1 VTELTVT
8 PPVTLAPIRF
18 AKPVPG
24 SKNPEPDDD
33 VPVIVTLTDDNPV
46 ATLELADDGVAGA
59 GASSLATSKPY
70 VLLPSQNSWIVHI
83 VMSSLGSTLVN
94 E

>member
-24 SKNPEPDDD
+24 SKNPDPDPEL
-33 VPVIVTLTDDNPV
+33 PVMVTVAEDWPR
-46 ATLELADDGVAGA
+46 ATLELADAGVAGG
-59 GASSLATSKPY
+59 GASNFATA
-70 VLLPSQNSWIVHI
+70 
-83 VMSSLGSTLVN
+83 TA
-94 E
+94 

>member
-24 SKNPEPDDD
+24 SKNPDPDAEL
-33 VPVIVTLTDDNPV
+33 PVMVTVTEDWPM
-46 ATLELADDGVAGA
+46 AMLELADAGVAGG
-59 GASSLATSKPY
+59 GASNFATA
-70 VLLPSQNSWIVHI
+70 
-83 VMSSLGSTLVN
+83 TA
-94 E
+94 